1 MAAKKKKVGFEQ
13 QLAQLEQLVNELE
26 SGDLE
31 LEEGV
36 ERYRAGVEL
45 LKSLNGSRSVAEQQ
59 VEELTATLQQELA
72 QLEQGE
78 DGGVED
84 LV

>member
-45 LKSLNGSRSVAEQQ
+45 LKSLNGSLSVAEQQ

>member
-13 QLAQLEQLVNELE
+13 QLAQLEQLVDELE

-45 LKSLNGSRSVAEQQ
+45 LKSLNGSLSVAEQQ
-59 VEELTATLQQELA
+59 VAELTMTLQQELA
-72 QLEQGE
+72 QLEQG
-78 DGGVED
+78 DSRDSSD
-84 LV
+84 LS

>member
-13 QLAQLEQLVNELE
+13 QLTQLEQLVKELE

-45 LKSLNGSRSVAEQQ
+45 LKSLNGSLSVAEQQ

-78 DGGVED
+78 NSGANDAV
-84 LV
+84 

>member
-1 MAAKKKKVGFEQ
+1 VAAKKKKQGFEQ
-13 QLAQLEQLVNELE
+13 QLTQLEQLVRELE
-26 SGDLE
+26 SGELE

-45 LKSLNGSRSVAEQQ
+45 LKSLNGSLSLAEQQ
-59 VEELTATLQQELA
+59 VEELTATLQKELA

-78 DGGVED
+78 GPGADD
-84 LV
+84 

>member
-1 MAAKKKKVGFEQ
+1 VAAKKKKVGFEQ
-13 QLAQLEQLVNELE
+13 QLAQLEQLVHELE
-26 SGDLE
+26 SGELE

-36 ERYRAGVEL
+36 ERYRAGVAL
-45 LKSLNGSRSVAEQQ
+45 LRSLNGSLSVAEQQ

-78 DGGVED
+78 QSGANDSV
-84 LV
+84 